1 MFDWE
6 CLHGRG
12 VYRGRE
18 VGASLAR
25 RKEGLEERREEE
37 ERIEVVR
44 EGCVF
49 FFLSIS
55 LTFVAAK
62 MRGLNEWAQ

>member
-1 MFDWE
+1 MGGG
-6 CLHGRG
+6 CIVG
-12 VYRGRE
+12 VRWG
-18 VGASLAR
+18 GSLAR

-37 ERIEVVR
+37 ERIEVVQ